1 MCFEALFWVGAGG
14 RRKEGGGGGGAGT
27 STTDQSIIVLSIVI
41 DCFTL
46 QKEFITSQLTE
57 ELLFLLLGK
66 RLLTSS
72 FWQKRIN
79 FRSYCEL

>member
-1 MCFEALFWVGAGG
+1 MGWCWGEEK
-14 RRKEGGGGGGAGT
+14 RGGGGGAGT

>member
-14 RRKEGGGGGGAGT
+14 RRKEGGGGGAVT

>member
-1 MCFEALFWVGAGG
+1 MFACVLRLFFGLVL
-14 RRKEGGGGGGAGT
+14 GGGEKRGAVT

>member
-1 MCFEALFWVGAGG
+1 MFACVLRLFFGLVL
-14 RRKEGGGGGGAGT
+14 GGGEKRRGT

>member
-14 RRKEGGGGGGAGT
+14 RRKEGGGGGAGT

>member
-14 RRKEGGGGGGAGT
+14 RRKEGAVT

>member
-1 MCFEALFWVGAGG
+1 MGWCWGEEK
-14 RRKEGGGGGGAGT
+14 RGGGGGAVT